1 MKHTLIALAA
11 TLAFAGMAAA
21 DPIEGTWQTQPD
33 EGRVGHIQITPCG
46 SGFCGTKVRTF
57 DTAGTVVQSPTDG
70 AQIVRSMVPQGGG
83 RYSGEVYRPSNQKVY
98 SGKAEV
104 SGNQMTLSGCVAGGL
119 ICKSQ
124 TWVKVQ

>member
-1 MKHTLIALAA
+1 MKRTLIALAA
-11 TLAFAGMAAA
+11 IFAFAGMASA

-33 EGRVGHIQITPCG
+33 EGSVGHIQVTPCG
-46 SGFCGTKVRTF
+46 NRFCGTKVRTF
-57 DTAGTVVQSPTDG
+57 DTSGTPVQSPTDG
-70 AQIVRSMVPQGGG
+70 VQIVRSMLPQGGG
-83 RYSGEVYRPSNQKVY
+83 RYTGEVYRPANEKVY
-98 SGKAEV
+98 SGKASV